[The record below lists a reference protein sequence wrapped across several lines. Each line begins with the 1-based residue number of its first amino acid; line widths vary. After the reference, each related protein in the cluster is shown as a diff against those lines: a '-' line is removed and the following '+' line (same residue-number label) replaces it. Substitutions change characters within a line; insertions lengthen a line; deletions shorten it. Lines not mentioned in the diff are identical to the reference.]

1 MQRYPILNLTRKV
14 FSSNNFPIVSCNQE
28 IRNSLLQRIRKVL
41 LNKIIISISFLKLRL
56 RESPFSCPLI
66 KSWKVYM
73 YVCMLQNNGVSRE

>member
-41 LNKIIISISFLKLRL
+41 LNRKNYNIYFIFEITLKRVPFFMSFDKKLESIYVR
-56 RESPFSCPLI
+56 
-66 KSWKVYM
+66 M
-73 YVCMLQNNGVSRE
+73 YVTK